1 MQTIHALDFDGVL
14 CDSVIE
20 TAITSWRLAQNI
32 WDDMPKSELTQKFID
47 NFREVRPFLKTGYEA
62 ILIMRLLYVGVSV
75 EILCA
80 DYKVEIQKII
90 DKDKL
95 DIEELKNLFG
105 EARDRWIADSL
116 EEWIEMSPLFEG
128 VVEFLN
134 GLDKENLYI
143 VTTKQERFVKYILEA
158 KGIELEDEKIWG
170 LDRGMSKVDILFD
183 IQSNNP
189 NKKILF
195 VEDRYPALVAVE
207 KDHRLDNVVLKLV
220 SWGYNT
226 LLDRKKALESERI
239 ELIDLNYLEK
249 RIKTDV
255 PI

>member
-1 MQTIHALDFDGVL
+1 
-14 CDSVIE
+14 
-20 TAITSWRLAQNI
+20 
-32 WDDMPKSELTQKFID
+32 
-47 NFREVRPFLKTGYEA
+47 
-62 ILIMRLLYVGVSV
+62 
-75 EILCA
+75 
-80 DYKVEIQKII
+80 
-90 DKDKL
+90 
-95 DIEELKNLFG
+95 
-105 EARDRWIADSL
+105 
-116 EEWIEMSPLFEG
+116 
-128 VVEFLN
+128 
-134 GLDKENLYI
+134 
-143 VTTKQERFVKYILEA
+143 
-158 KGIELEDEKIWG
+158 
-170 LDRGMSKVDILFD
+170 MSKVDILFD

-226 LLDRKKALESERI
+226 LLDRQKALESERI